1 MTFTRFSGFSYTG
14 SHFIVALLLLLFSGK
29 MVAAAQCF
37 HTEDSQQ
44 HTEVFQKVVI
54 GRIELINNKVTKKNI
69 ILRELTFRS
78 GDTLL
83 RTDFAKS
90 VAQSRNNLLNTALFN
105 FVEVDTVFSST
116 AVTVVDISFRFVER
130 WYLWPIPVV
139 AIADRNFNEWWET
152 KDLSRINY
160 GMYLNH
166 RNFRGRRELL
176 QALAVTGYNQSF
188 AINYL
193 KPNIN
198 RSQTVGLGLSAMYR
212 RSHEITYET
221 LNDKLSYIDD
231 ASTFMLKMFESSALF
246 YYRPQIHQSH
256 SIWLKYST
264 YSFSDTI
271 YALNPDFFIS
281 RNTAP
286 FFMSLI
292 YEFRSDHRNL
302 KYYPTTGYYFD
313 LRISKHGLGFLQN
326 SKMNV
331 FDISTNYKRYIEL
344 NPRCYLLTGATVL
357 LSLADRQ
364 PYFMSTSL
372 GYYYS
377 FIRGYEYYVIDGR
390 HTGLGKVNLKYQL
403 LRPTNIHLRFIPTE
417 KFSRLHLALYLGLHS
432 DFGYV
437 YEPNDRNNL
446 KNKLPNTLLWGNGV
460 GFDVVTYYDWVMRME
475 YSVNRKGE
483 HGFFLHFLA
492 PI

>member
-1 MTFTRFSGFSYTG
+1 M
-14 SHFIVALLLLLFSGK
+14 LLNSGK
-29 MVAAAQCF
+29 MTALARHFKA
-37 HTEDSQQ
+37 EDHPQY
-44 HTEVFQKVVI
+44 TDTLQKVVV
-54 GRIELINNKVTKKNI
+54 GRIELENNKTTKKNI

-83 RTDFAKS
+83 RSNFANS
-90 VAQSRNNLLNTALFN
+90 VSQSKNNLLNTSLFN
-105 FVEVDTVFSST
+105 FVEVDTIYSSA
-116 AVTVVDISFRFVER
+116 AVPVVDISFRFVER

-139 AIADRNFNEWWET
+139 AIADRNFNEWWDT
-152 KDLSRINY
+152 KDFSRINY

-176 QALAVTGYNQSF
+176 QVLAITGYDQSF

-193 KPNIN
+193 KPNVD
-198 RSQTVGLGLSAMYR
+198 RSQTMGLGLSATYK
-212 RSHEITYET
+212 RSHEIAYVTR
-221 LNDKLSYIDD
+221 NDELAYVED
-231 ASTFMLKMFESSALF
+231 ASTYMLKMFESSALF

-256 SIWLKYST
+256 SLWLKYST
-264 YSFSDTI
+264 YSFSDTV
-271 YALNPDFFIS
+271 YKLNPGFFIS

-292 YEFRSDHRNL
+292 YEFRSDYRNL
-302 KYYPTTGYYFD
+302 KYYPTSGYYFD

-326 SKMNV
+326 SNMNV
-331 FDISTNYKRYIEL
+331 FDVSANYKRYIEL
-344 NPRCYLLTGATVL
+344 NPRWYLLTGATAM

-364 PYFMSTSL
+364 PYFMNTSL

-377 FIRGYEYYVIDGR
+377 YIRGYEYYVVGGR
-390 HTGLGKVNLKYQL
+390 HSGLGKVNLKYQL
-403 LRPTNIHLRFIPTE
+403 LKPTNIHLRFIPTE
-417 KFSRLHLALYLGLHS
+417 KFSKLHLSLYLGLHS

-437 YEPNDRNNL
+437 YEPNGRNDFE
-446 KNKLPNTLLWGNGV
+446 NKLPNTFLWGNGI

-483 HGFFLHFLA
+483 RGFFLHFLA